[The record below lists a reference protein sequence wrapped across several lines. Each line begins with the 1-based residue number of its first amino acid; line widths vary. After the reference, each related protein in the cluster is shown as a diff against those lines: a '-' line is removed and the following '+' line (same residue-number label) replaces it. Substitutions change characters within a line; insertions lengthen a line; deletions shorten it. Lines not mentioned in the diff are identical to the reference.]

1 MRGNN
6 SVIAAVELGPV
17 HANNGLALPPTKGEG
32 KEWDAANTLRIR
44 KEHDAALA
52 LCGWQPVNL
61 FLKVRGTPL
70 SGRLAASRVAC
81 LERPSGATHSLP
93 ADRKGVFASPLLA

>member
-1 MRGNN
+1 MADRTDRC
-6 SVIAAVELGPV
+6 LGPV

-61 FLKVRGTPL
+61 FLKVGEHPFPAVWRRRASLAWSGQAARHTP
-70 SGRLAASRVAC
+70 C
-81 LERPSGATHSLP
+81 LPTG
-93 ADRKGVFASPLLA
+93 KGCSQAHY